1 MQSCLVDFDLTDD
14 GTFRLKQFGE
24 QTAPEILER
33 GHPMLDK
40 ALEGEAFTEH
50 AIESA
55 ADPQP
60 YDSAATE
67 IRRNAVKAER
77 GRLKDFQ
84 RTSATTE
91 RGKDLQRQVGGS
103 GAYVDA
109 IVEQAASQHL
119 RRYKPRKKSKPI
131 GSHRRSDETRVRPQG
146 YAAGGIPAAC
156 DDSSVLNLRQT
167 RSRGTTAQLSW
178 TGASD

>member
-1 MQSCLVDFDLTDD
+1 MQSCLEDFELTDD

-33 GHPMLDK
+33 GYPMLDK

-67 IRRNAVKAER
+67 ILRNAVKAER

-103 GAYVDA
+103 GAHAAARTVDCLHA
-109 IVEQAASQHL
+109 SSAA
-119 RRYKPRKKSKPI
+119 
-131 GSHRRSDETRVRPQG
+131 RVYG
-146 YAAGGIPAAC
+146 
-156 DDSSVLNLRQT
+156 
-167 RSRGTTAQLSW
+167 
-178 TGASD
+178 